1 MGSPQNLVFLGKL
14 FSLGSA
20 LIWAVAV
27 ILFRIS
33 GRTVH
38 PLGLNLVKSVV
49 SCVLLVPTIW
59 ILNQPLLP
67 SFPLKSY
74 GILLLS
80 GIIGIALSDTLLFE
94 SLNRLGASLSAIVS
108 CSYSPFVIVLA
119 SLFLFESM
127 TLWQL
132 IGVAF
137 IILAVVMISHKNG
150 ITYVSQKNLISG
162 IILGLLAMFAM
173 AVSIVLMKPILTH
186 SSVLWATLVRTVG
199 GGILLVLVIRIHHKR
214 GQIVQSIFSSENWK
228 PMLSGSF
235 LGGYAALIA
244 WMAGMKFAMV
254 SEASVL
260 NQMNSVFI
268 FFLGVILLKEPAT
281 RKKVLALVIAFCGV
295 ILVLLG

>member
-1 MGSPQNLVFLGKL
+1 MDNPQNLVFLGKL
-14 FSLGSA
+14 FALGSA

-38 PLGLNLVKSVV
+38 PLGLNLVKSLL

-59 ILNQPLLP
+59 LLNQPLLP
-67 SFPLKSY
+67 PLPVKSY
-74 GILLLS
+74 GLLLLS

-108 CSYSPFVIVLA
+108 CSYSPFVIIMA
-119 SLFLFESM
+119 SLFLLESM

-132 IGVAF
+132 VGVAF
-137 IILAVVMISHKNG
+137 IIAAVVMISHRNG
-150 ITYVSQKNLISG
+150 INAIPQKDLLLG

-173 AVSIVLMKPILTH
+173 AVSIILMKPILTH
-186 SSVLWATLVRTVG
+186 SSILWATLIRTLG
-199 GGILLVLVIRIHHKR
+199 GTALLFLVINIHSRRRK
-214 GQIVQSIFSSENWK
+214 IIQSVFSSENWK

-244 WMAGMKFAMV
+244 WMAGMKYTTV

-268 FFLGVILLKEPAT
+268 FALGVILLKEPAT
-281 RKKVLALVIAFCGV
+281 PKKVLALGTAFCGV

>member
-1 MGSPQNLVFLGKL
+1 MGHPHNLVFLGKL
-14 FSLGSA
+14 FALGSA

-59 ILNQPLLP
+59 LLNQPLLP
-67 SFPLKSY
+67 SLPIKSY
-74 GILLLS
+74 GLLLLS

-108 CSYSPFVIVLA
+108 CSYSPFVIILA

-132 IGVAF
+132 IGVGF

-150 ITYVSQKNLISG
+150 IQNISQKDLVAG
-162 IILGLLAMFAM
+162 ILLGLLAMLAM
-173 AVSIVLMKPILTH
+173 AVSIVLMKPVLIH

-199 GGILLVLVIRIHHKR
+199 GVALLFPAIQIHSQRRK
-214 GQIVQSIFSSENWK
+214 IYQSIFSSENWK

-235 LGGYAALIA
+235 LGGYAALIV
-244 WMAGMKFAMV
+244 WMAGMKYAQV

-268 FFLGVILLKEPAT
+268 FVLGVIFLKEPAA
-281 RKKVLALVIAFCGV
+281 RKKVLAFGIAFCGV

>member
-1 MGSPQNLVFLGKL
+1 MELPQNLVFLGKL
-14 FSLGSA
+14 FALGSA

-49 SCVLLVPTIW
+49 SCVLLVPTLW
-59 ILNQPLLP
+59 LLGQPIFP
-67 SFPLKSY
+67 SFPVKSY
-74 GILLLS
+74 ALLLLS

-108 CSYSPFVIVLA
+108 CSYSPFVIILA
-119 SLFLFESM
+119 SIFLFENM

-132 IGVAF
+132 IGVAL
-137 IILAVVMISHKNG
+137 IILAVILISQRNG
-150 ITYVSQKNLISG
+150 INTVSQKDLILG
-162 IILGLLAMFAM
+162 IILGILAMLAM
-173 AVSIVLMKPILTH
+173 AVSIVLMKPILAYT
-186 SSVLWATLVRTVG
+186 SILWATLVRTVG
-199 GGILLVLVIRIHHKR
+199 GSVLLFLIIQIHPRR
-214 GQIVQSIFSSENWK
+214 GKIYQSVFSSENWK

-244 WMAGMKFAMV
+244 WMAGMKYALV

-268 FFLGVILLKEPAT
+268 FVLGVIFLKEPAT
-281 RKKVLALVIAFCGV
+281 RKKVLALGIAIWGV

>member
-1 MGSPQNLVFLGKL
+1 MGPPQDLVFWGK
-14 FSLGSA
+14 FFALGSA

-38 PLGLNLVKSVV
+38 PLGLNFVKSLV

-59 ILNQPLLP
+59 LLNQPLLP
-67 SFPLKSY
+67 SLPFKSY
-74 GILLLS
+74 GWLLLS

-108 CSYSPFVIVLA
+108 CSYSPFVIILA
-119 SLFLFESM
+119 SIFLFESM

-150 ITYVSQKNLISG
+150 INTLSPKKLVTG
-162 IILGLLAMFAM
+162 VILGLLAMLAM
-173 AVSIVLMKPILTH
+173 AVSIVLMKPVLAH
-186 SSVLWATLVRTVG
+186 SSVLWATMVRTLG
-199 GGILLVLVIRIHHKR
+199 GGVVLFLVIQIHPKR
-214 GQIVQSIFSSENWK
+214 RNITRSILSPQNRK

-235 LGGYAALIA
+235 LGGYAALLA
-244 WMAGMKFAMV
+244 WMAGMKYTFV
-254 SEASVL
+254 SVASVL

-268 FFLGVILLKEPAT
+268 FVLGVLILKEPAT
-281 RKKVLALVIAFCGV
+281 PKKVLALGIAFCGV

>member
-1 MGSPQNLVFLGKL
+1 MGHSPNLVLLGKL
-14 FSLGSA
+14 LALGSA
-20 LIWAVAV
+20 LIWAVAM

-59 ILNQPLLP
+59 LMNQPLLP
-67 SFPLKSY
+67 SLSLRSY
-74 GILLLS
+74 GWLLLS
-80 GIIGIALSDTLLFE
+80 GMIGIALSDTLLFE

-108 CSYSPFVIVLA
+108 CSYSPFVIILA
-119 SLFLFESM
+119 SIFLFESM

-132 IGVAF
+132 IGVAL
-137 IILAVVMISHKNG
+137 IILAVIMVSHKNG
-150 ITYVSQKNLISG
+150 VNTISQKNLIVG

-173 AVSIVLMKPILTH
+173 AVSIVLMKPILTR
-186 SSVLWATLVRTVG
+186 SSILWATLVRTVG
-199 GGILLVLVIRIHHKR
+199 GIALLFPVIHIHPRRSK
-214 GQIVQSIFSSENWK
+214 IYQSVFSSENWK

-235 LGGYAALIA
+235 LGGYTALIA
-244 WMAGMKFAMV
+244 WMAGMKYAMV

-268 FFLGVILLKEPAT
+268 FALGVIILKEPAT
-281 RKKVLALVIAFCGV
+281 QKKILALGIAFCGV